1 MSNDRSV
8 PVQEIQSNHHLNNTG
23 NRGSAG
29 GRFTKQI
36 HFNLNNVNQYYNNSR
51 RHTTDVQSVS
61 SLPKSIGYNTCNNN
75 TINNKTKPYRNNLSC
90 SNRNDNNNQNNN
102 NTSYIEYL
110 HKPIKMQREEIIIE
124 HSQLVSN
131 GNGNENT
138 NATNPPSNR
147 SNHYTQVSLMTDIE
161 QLPKRINVTKKKKKR
176 KDRFP
181 SSNENHYN

>member
-8 PVQEIQSNHHLNNTG
+8 PVQENQTNHHLNNTG
-23 NRGSAG
+23 SGITNAS

-36 HFNLNNVNQYYNNSR
+36 HFNLNNVNQYYNNNNSDSR
-51 RHTTDVQSVS
+51 HMTDVQSVS

-90 SNRNDNNNQNNN
+90 SNRNENNNQNNN
-102 NTSYIEYL
+102 DTSYIDYL
-110 HKPIKMQREEIIIE
+110 QKPIKMQREEIIIE

-138 NATNPPSNR
+138 NATNPPHNR
-147 SNHYTQVSLMTDIE
+147 SNHYTQVRE
-161 QLPKRINVTKKKKKR
+161 
-176 KDRFP
+176 
-181 SSNENHYN
+181 